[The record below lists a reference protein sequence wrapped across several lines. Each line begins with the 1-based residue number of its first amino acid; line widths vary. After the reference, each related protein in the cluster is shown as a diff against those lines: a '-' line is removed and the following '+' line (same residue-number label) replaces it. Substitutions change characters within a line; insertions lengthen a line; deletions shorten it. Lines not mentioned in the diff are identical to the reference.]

1 VTVVVTGSSG
11 FIGSHLCASLRALGT
26 PTVGVDRVPS
36 TAGDTIQT
44 DLADPTDE
52 ALDALRGADAVW
64 HLAARPG
71 IRDRRPDIAWLRHRD
86 NVVAASNVL
95 AAVPP
100 DTPLV
105 VTSSSSVYGGSRHGG
120 IDRACR
126 ESDRLRPTGGYARS
140 KVAMERLCALRAANG
155 GRVAVARPFTV
166 AGEGQRSDMA
176 IATWIESV
184 RAGRAVTILGSP
196 ERTRDV
202 TDVRDV
208 VRALI
213 VMAEKNVSGAVNLG
227 SGHANTLADMVCAVS
242 QALALPALID
252 VVPANTEE
260 VSATRADTTRC
271 AELLGIKFA
280 TDLRALVGRQVAA
293 TAPAPSSRLQEVR

>member
-11 FIGSHLCASLRALGT
+11 FIGSHLCASARALGK
-26 PTVGVDRVPS
+26 PTVELDRVPS
-36 TAGDTIQT
+36 THGATIQT
-44 DLADPTDE
+44 DLADPSDE
-52 ALDALRGADAVW
+52 AHDALRTADAVW

-71 IRDRRPDIAWLRHRD
+71 IRDRRPDIARLRHRD

-105 VTSSSSVYGGSRHGG
+105 VTSSSSVYGSSRHGR
-120 IDRACR
+120 IDRPCR
-126 ESDRLRPTGGYARS
+126 ESDPLRPTGGYARS
-140 KVAMERLCALRAANG
+140 KVTMERLCALRAAN

-213 VMAEKNVSGAVNLG
+213 VVAERNISGAVNLG
-227 SGHANTLADMVCAVS
+227 SGRANTLADIVCAVS

-260 VSATRADTTRC
+260 VSATRADTTR
-271 AELLGIKFA
+271 AELLGIAFV
-280 TDLRALVGRQVAA
+280 TDLRALVKRQVAA